1 MVAVTREFADRVAE
15 VAQLL
20 ETDETEDESLRRLT
34 TLAVELVPGV
44 DAAVVTVAADGGG
57 LTFAA
62 SDERLAVLHELQFS
76 SGEGPVVEALRYNE
90 PRRADDIAAEARWPA
105 FCRAAAEAGFGSC
118 LALPLRTDQR
128 PAGAV
133 ALYGGQP
140 GVLRGAAHD
149 AAVLLAAQGGAAVRN
164 AALYSSCHRLVGNL
178 HAALA
183 ARAVIE
189 QAKGIVAAQLGISP
203 DRAFPLMSR
212 YSQRTNRRVRKV
224 SADLVQGRL
233 SARQL
238 REGDG

>member
-1 MVAVTREFADRVAE
+1 
-15 VAQLL
+15 
-20 ETDETEDESLRRLT
+20 
-34 TLAVELVPGV
+34 
-44 DAAVVTVAADGGG
+44 
-57 LTFAA
+57 
-62 SDERLAVLHELQFS
+62 
-76 SGEGPVVEALRYNE
+76 VEALRYNE

-105 FCRAAAEAGFGSC
+105 FCQAAAEAGFGSC
-118 LALPLRTDQR
+118 LALPLRTDQQ

-133 ALYGGQP
+133 ALYGGRP

-149 AAVLLAAQGGAAVRN
+149 AAVLLAAQGGTAVRN
-164 AALYSSCHRLVGNL
+164 AALYGSCHRLVGNL

-189 QAKGIVAAQLGISP
+189 QAKGMIAAQLGVSP
-203 DRAFPLMSR
+203 DRAFHLMSR

-233 SARQL
+233 SAQQV